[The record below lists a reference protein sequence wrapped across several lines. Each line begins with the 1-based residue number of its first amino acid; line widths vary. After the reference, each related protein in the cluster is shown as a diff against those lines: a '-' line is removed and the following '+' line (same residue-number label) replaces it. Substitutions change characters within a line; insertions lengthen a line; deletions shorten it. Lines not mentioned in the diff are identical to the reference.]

1 MVTMLIW
8 LGKDKIRIYDQV
20 KSADSKRKKRRS
32 QGRLAYSDTVKL
44 VKNMKGLTLTLVYY
58 HVFEERNLFTFQ
70 KQLVCVDKSPLSP
83 VNKNF
88 EENCI

>member
-20 KSADSKRKKRRS
+20 KSADSERKKRRS

-44 VKNMKGLTLTLVYY
+44 VKNMKGLTLTLV
-58 HVFEERNLFTFQ
+58 
-70 KQLVCVDKSPLSP
+70 
-83 VNKNF
+83 
-88 EENCI
+88 